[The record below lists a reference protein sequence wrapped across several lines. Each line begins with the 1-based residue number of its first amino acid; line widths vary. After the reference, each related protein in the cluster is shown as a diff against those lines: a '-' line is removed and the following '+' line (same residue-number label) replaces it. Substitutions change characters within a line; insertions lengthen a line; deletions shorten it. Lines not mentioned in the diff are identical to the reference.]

1 MFTLIGYETKRSH
14 DFDIK
19 TTAYGPVRLMSDTKM
34 LIIFGQSLNPKIDF
48 KFTFPFFIDN
58 VEKGTFKFELSMIEK
73 NKYEKLTLTAQNKL
87 ADDKEVYSMSFKIAI
102 SEPLEKEIEGD
113 HIDVHL
119 PEHFAIGHRGSGSNL
134 VTREFMENSLPG
146 FQKAYERGADVVE
159 FDVQLT
165 KDKVPIIY
173 HDFHIDRDQK
183 YEGVEPLKQKK
194 NGKYK
199 YAWKQLTLQQHHD
212 SGFDTEWKIPRP
224 TFKDLMTK
232 LPKDLVFDIEI
243 KYPFQMRF
251 EDKIPYTERNEFLR
265 VILDDMQQNMG
276 DRQVF
281 FSAFDPIVCTMLA
294 TKQHKWDVYQLMTVE
309 KEDTIEKFALKI
321 RSFLPLHKELGI
333 KGFVLE
339 ADNMLSA
346 DIAKDVL
353 SMGFTI
359 ATYGKANNIP
369 QSIVTQLDLGIRGIC
384 TDMMDQLRSVID
396 DYDNKGK

>member
-1 MFTLIGYETKRSH
+1 
-14 DFDIK
+14 
-19 TTAYGPVRLMSDTKM
+19 
-34 LIIFGQSLNPKIDF
+34 
-48 KFTFPFFIDN
+48 
-58 VEKGTFKFELSMIEK
+58 
-73 NKYEKLTLTAQNKL
+73 
-87 ADDKEVYSMSFKIAI
+87 
-102 SEPLEKEIEGD
+102 
-113 HIDVHL
+113 
-119 PEHFAIGHRGSGSNL
+119 
-134 VTREFMENSLPG
+134 
-146 FQKAYERGADVVE
+146 
-159 FDVQLT
+159 
-165 KDKVPIIY
+165 
-173 HDFHIDRDQK
+173 
-183 YEGVEPLKQKK
+183 
-194 NGKYK
+194 
-199 YAWKQLTLQQHHD
+199 
-212 SGFDTEWKIPRP
+212 
-224 TFKDLMTK
+224 
-232 LPKDLVFDIEI
+232 
-243 KYPFQMRF
+243 
-251 EDKIPYTERNEFLR
+251 
-265 VILDDMQQNMG
+265 MQQNMG

>member
-48 KFTFPFFIDN
+48 NFTFPFFIDN

-243 KYPFQMRF
+243 KYPFQLRF
-251 EDKIPYTERNEFLR
+251 EDKIP
-265 VILDDMQQNMG
+265 
-276 DRQVF
+276 
-281 FSAFDPIVCTMLA
+281 
-294 TKQHKWDVYQLMTVE
+294 
-309 KEDTIEKFALKI
+309 
-321 RSFLPLHKELGI
+321 
-333 KGFVLE
+333 
-339 ADNMLSA
+339 
-346 DIAKDVL
+346 
-353 SMGFTI
+353 
-359 ATYGKANNIP
+359 
-369 QSIVTQLDLGIRGIC
+369 
-384 TDMMDQLRSVID
+384 
-396 DYDNKGK
+396 